1 MKHFRWVVFFSLT
14 GGGAALLL
22 GHVET
27 LPPAWRGFSVYV
39 YIAVLG
45 LFLVEN
51 LGEYRRAT
59 YKRLFFKRNAV
70 QLFLIG
76 LFLFLLALR
85 LALPMQIG
93 RYASEILP
101 LVIIFRGFYIIFDV
115 GEKLKRLNLFLVELF
130 SHPARTILTS
140 FLLVILAGTALL
152 MMPAATADGE
162 GLRFI
167 DSLFTSASA
176 VCVTGLIV
184 VDTATAFTL
193 FGQTVILVLIQLG
206 GLSIII
212 LSFFVLFVLRQS
224 VSLEGKL
231 LISYVLS
238 EKDMTALSGSLK
250 KIIIITFS
258 FEALGAALLFIG
270 FLPRLTGP
278 GEAAY
283 FAVFHAVSAFC
294 NAGFA
299 LFTTSFEQFAGSPL
313 INLTICFLII
323 FGGLSFVVFVNLADR
338 SRDFVARRIFKE
350 KKFVRKLTLNT
361 RVVLAVSGML
371 IVTGTLLFYAL
382 EHGNVLRPYR
392 TGTQYLAAFF
402 QSVTL
407 RTAGFNTVPF
417 ANLRTGTYLIMMLFM
432 FIGGASGSTAGG
444 IKVNTLTIVTGYVK
458 SILRNERK
466 IVLFRHSI
474 SKDYVL
480 RAILIILF
488 GLSAV
493 FTGSFILSLSEGF
506 DFVRI
511 LFEAVSA
518 FGTVGLSAGI
528 TGGLSNVGKIVI
540 ILLMYMGRTGPLT
553 ILAAMSEKEQ
563 KVQYEYPYGDILI
576 G

>member
-1 MKHFRWVVFFSLT
+1 M
-14 GGGAALLL
+14 LLE
-22 GHVET
+22 HVQP
-27 LPPAWRGFSVYV
+27 LPPTWRGASLYI
-39 YIAVLG
+39 YIAVLF

-51 LGEYRRAT
+51 LGEYRRVT
-59 YKRLFFKRNAV
+59 YKQLFFKRNV
-70 QLFLIG
+70 MQFFLVG
-76 LFLFLLALR
+76 LFCFLFVLR
-85 LALPMQIG
+85 LALPAGIG

-101 LVIIFRGFYIIFDV
+101 IVIIFRGFYILFDV
-115 GEKLKRLNLFLVELF
+115 REKLKRLNFFVVELL
-130 SHPARTILTS
+130 SHPARTILIS
-140 FLLVILAGTALL
+140 FLLVILGGSALL
-152 MMPAATADGE
+152 QMPAATADGE

-167 DSLFTSASA
+167 DSLFTSTSA

-184 VDTATAFTL
+184 VDTATAFTV
-193 FGQTVILVLIQLG
+193 FGQAVILFLIQIG

-224 VSLEGKL
+224 VSLEGKM

-250 KIIIITFS
+250 KIVIITFA
-258 FEALGAALLFIG
+258 FEALGAALLFVG
-270 FLPRLTGP
+270 FLPSMSGP

-299 LFTTSFEQFAGSPL
+299 LFTTSFEQFASSPL

-323 FGGLSFVVFVNLADR
+323 FGGLSFVVFVNLAER
-338 SRDFVARRIFKE
+338 SKDFIDRRIRGKSI
-350 KKFVRKLTLNT
+350 FVRKLTLNS

-371 IVTGTLLFYAL
+371 IVAGMLIFYAL

-392 TGTQYLAAFF
+392 TGTQYLASFF

-417 ANLRTGTYLIMMLFM
+417 MDLRAGTYLIMVLFM

-444 IKVNTLTIVTGYVK
+444 IKVNTLIIVTGYIK
-458 SILRNERK
+458 SILRNQRK
-466 IVLFRHSI
+466 IVLFRHTI

-480 RAILIILF
+480 RTLLIILF
-488 GLSAV
+488 GLTAV
-493 FTGSFILSLSEGF
+493 FTGILILSFSEGF
-506 DFVRI
+506 DFIHI

-553 ILAAMSEKEQ
+553 ILAAMSGKEQ
-563 KVQYEYPYGDILI
+563 KIQFEYPYGDILI